1 MKACMSKIKLKR
13 ALTVA
18 NVVNQEITLIKFSE
32 YAEKLYQ
39 AFGNPQDKGVW
50 FVWGG
55 SGSGK
60 SSLILDVLK
69 ALCKDLKGIHIEL
82 EEDLDDIDFIT
93 RIERKQMQDVKSNFL
108 TQCYNYQE
116 LNEYL
121 DRRDSPKVVS
131 INSAGYFFESIQQY
145 YDFAKKYKGKKIII
159 ISGLAKGRNPFS
171 DLELKIMYDAN
182 KKIYCEGYLA
192 SCKGRTIGPN
202 GGSYIIW
209 QEGYNKLN
217 GADSN

>member
-1 MKACMSKIKLKR
+1 MRACMSKIKLKR

-18 NVVNQEITLIKFSE
+18 NVVNQEITLLKFNE

-60 SSLILDVLK
+60 SSLILEILK
-69 ALCKDLKGIHIEL
+69 ALCWTLKAIHIEL
-82 EEDLDDIDFIT
+82 EEDLDDIDFIR
-93 RIERKQMQDVKSNFL
+93 RIERTQMQDVKGNFL
-108 TQCYNYQE
+108 TQSYNYQE

-131 INSAGYFFESIQQY
+131 INSAGYFFENIQQY
-145 YDFAKKYKGKKIII
+145 YDFVKKYKGKKIII
-159 ISGLAKGRNPFS
+159 ISGLAKGKNPFS
-171 DLELKIMYDAN
+171 DLELKNYV
-182 KKIYCEGYLA
+182 
-192 SCKGRTIGPN
+192 
-202 GGSYIIW
+202 
-209 QEGYNKLN
+209 
-217 GADSN
+217 